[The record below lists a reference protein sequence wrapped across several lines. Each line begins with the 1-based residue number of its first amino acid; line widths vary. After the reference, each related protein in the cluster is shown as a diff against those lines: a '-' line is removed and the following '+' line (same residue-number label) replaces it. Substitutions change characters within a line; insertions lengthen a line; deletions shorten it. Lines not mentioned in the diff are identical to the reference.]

1 MERVALVTGGARGIG
16 RAIVERLFAD
26 GWTVAFTFQTSGEA
40 ARSIER
46 QEGNRSIAAF
56 EADVRD
62 RARAI
67 AVVEEVSGRFGRIDA
82 LVNNA
87 GIRRDALAANMT
99 DDQWREVL
107 DTNLDGAFSMVRAVI
122 PIMMGQR
129 SGAIVNVTSLSAI
142 HGVAGQTNYSAA
154 KGGLIAM
161 SRSLARE
168 LGRSGVR
175 INCVAPGLVD
185 TDMIGDLDPDVRK
198 EMVRS
203 IPMRRI
209 IRPDEVA
216 AVVAFLLSADASAI
230 TGQVL
235 NVDGGTSA

>member
-1 MERVALVTGGARGIG
+1 VERVALVTGGARGIG
-16 RAIVERLFAD
+16 LAIVERLFAD

>member
-1 MERVALVTGGARGIG
+1 
-16 RAIVERLFAD
+16 
-26 GWTVAFTFQTSGEA
+26 
-40 ARSIER
+40 
-46 QEGNRSIAAF
+46 
-56 EADVRD
+56 
-62 RARAI
+62 
-67 AVVEEVSGRFGRIDA
+67 
-82 LVNNA
+82 
-87 GIRRDALAANMT
+87 
-99 DDQWREVL
+99 
-107 DTNLDGAFSMVRAVI
+107 
-122 PIMMGQR
+122 
-129 SGAIVNVTSLSAI
+129 
-142 HGVAGQTNYSAA
+142 
-154 KGGLIAM
+154 M

-185 TDMIGDLDPDVRK
+185 TDMIGDLDPDARK